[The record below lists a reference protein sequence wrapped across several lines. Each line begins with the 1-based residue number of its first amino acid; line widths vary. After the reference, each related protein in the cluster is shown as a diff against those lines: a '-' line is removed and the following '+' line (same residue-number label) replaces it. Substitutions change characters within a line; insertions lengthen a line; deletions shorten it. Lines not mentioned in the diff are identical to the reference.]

1 MIKPLEPPHTHHLNA
16 AQGWLLFGKPGEAAV
31 ELDRIEPAMRAH
43 PDVLEVRYEIHAL
56 RHDWAG
62 CFAITQQ
69 VLLQVPER
77 AFGWIH
83 GAYAVRRMPGGG
95 LAAAFEALIPAATM
109 CPQEPV
115 VFFNLA
121 CYACQ
126 LGRLDEA
133 IGWLRQAVKAS
144 SRTRI
149 IEMARNDD
157 DLEPLRG
164 RLAEL

>member
-1 MIKPLEPPHTHHLNA
+1 MKPLEPPHTHHLNA
-16 AQGWLLFGKPGEAAV
+16 AQGWLLFGDPGEAAV
-31 ELDRIEPAMRAH
+31 ELDRLEPAARTH

-56 RHDWAG
+56 RQDWAE

-69 VLLQVPER
+69 VLQQVPER

-83 GAYAVRRMPGGG
+83 GAYAMRRMAGGG
-95 LAAAFEALIPAATM
+95 LAAAFEALVPAATM
-109 CPQEPV
+109 CPQEPI

-126 LGRLDEA
+126 LGRPDEA
-133 IGWLRQAVKAS
+133 MGWLRHAVKLS

-157 DLEPLRG
+157 DLEPLRR